1 MLPAFAPIPG
11 CVSCEIL
18 SGKRQEPGGVIYENA
33 FWHVGSV
40 LPPVV
45 WPGFLI
51 VKLKRHC
58 EHIAELTTEEAGA
71 LGPVLRVA
79 SAALMEVLQP
89 AKVYTGSF
97 GEGTKHIHFWL
108 LPRPQ
113 GMAAGLHP
121 TLLRL
126 DIRMLAARLPLFRRV
141 VMTDAQVSELADR
154 LRAQM
159 LSQI

>member
-1 MLPAFAPIPG
+1 MSPAFTPTPG

-18 SGKRQEPGGVIYENA
+18 SGKRQEPGGVIYEDA
-33 FWHVGSV
+33 YWHVGSV

-45 WPGFLI
+45 WPGFLV

-58 EHIAELTTEEAGA
+58 EHIDALTSEEASA
-71 LGPVLRVA
+71 LGPVLRA
-79 SAALMEVLQP
+79 AAAALMQVLHP

-97 GEGTKHIHFWL
+97 GEGTRHIHFWL

-113 GMAAGLHP
+113 GVPAGLHP
-121 TLLRL
+121 ALLRL
-126 DIRMLAARLPLFRRV
+126 DLRLLAARLPLFRGV
-141 VMTDAQVSELADR
+141 ILSEAQVAELAAR
-154 LRAQM
+154 LRKQM

>member
-1 MLPAFAPIPG
+1 MSPAFTPAPG
-11 CVSCEIL
+11 CVSCDIL

-33 FWHVGSV
+33 YWHAGSV

-58 EHIAELTTEEAGA
+58 EHIAELTLEEASA
-71 LGPVLRVA
+71 LGPVLRGA

-108 LPRPQ
+108 LPRPH
-113 GMAAGLHP
+113 GMAAGLHAA
-121 TLLRL
+121 LLRL
-126 DIRMLAARLPLFRRV
+126 DLRHLAARLPLFRGAA
-141 VMTDAQVSELADR
+141 MSEAQVADLAAR
-154 LRAQM
+154 LRSQM